1 MKKRL
6 CSLLLVLTM
15 LSTLLVAPASALEAD
30 GSTSAGNETY
40 VYLGVKDYG
49 TVEADSKPDFVHR
62 FYTNGKEVEYTIA
75 SGDKYAVQNK
85 LQEGYV
91 YDLTIEDGVVTDA
104 AAATADAE
112 GTIKEI
118 NATRVTF
125 EDGTSAPYYHIY
137 EISNTAAGATAVAAV
152 TDLTA
157 LAGKTAKVYGDTV
170 YLTFIAK
177 PYTAPVYGT
186 PGKRT
191 LKNYLQTAMNPVGT
205 ALYVYGGSW
214 DWQDVNSSNQALTI
228 GLPQSWIDFF
238 QQQDANYTYKNS
250 ATPRTAT
257 IRTTAGT
264 STTTLVWTAPPIL
277 AGPSTT

>member
-62 FYTNGKEVEYTIA
+62 FYTNGKEVEYTVA
-75 SGDKYAVQNK
+75 SDDKYAVQNK

-125 EDGTSAPYYHIY
+125 EGDTSAPYYHIY

-170 YLTFIAK
+170 YLTFIAE
-177 PYTAPVYGT
+177 PYTAPVHGT
-186 PGKRT
+186 PGVRT

-238 QQQDANYTYKNS
+238 QQQDAT
-250 ATPRTAT
+250 TPT
-257 IRTTAGT
+257 
-264 STTTLVWTAPPIL
+264 
-277 AGPSTT
+277 